1 MTRGLTE
8 RGFREASAA
17 YESREL
23 REATTERLCPEC
35 GGSRCVE
42 VVPGDYDVCPR
53 CDGEGVV
60 EVAS

>member
-8 RGFREASAA
+8 RGFRDASAA
-17 YESREL
+17 YESAEP
-23 REATTERLCPEC
+23 REATSERLCGEC

-42 VVPGDYDVCPR
+42 VAPGDYDVCPR